1 MDIQVSTG
9 RVGDAEV
16 QALAVAVFKDE
27 QAHDGF
33 LQELDA
39 ATGGLIKSV
48 IESEELTGKEGETV
62 YVHLGD
68 AREGLKAKRLLLVG
82 VGEREGYKTA
92 QVSQMA
98 GTAARAL
105 RARNVKS
112 VGLITRA
119 TGSDVEQ
126 TAAAAVE
133 GVLMALFEPDKYRTS
148 DKEERLIERLVIITQ
163 WASEEALRRGAER
176 GRIIGE
182 CVNFTRDLA
191 NEPGAYMTPTIMA
204 ERARAIASEFN
215 LEVDILDRERME
227 GLGMGSLLSVA
238 RGSEEPPA
246 LIILK
251 YTPEGFN
258 GKAEGG
264 VEGSGGNT
272 DGLLAFVGKGVTFDS
287 GGISLKPGENM
298 ELMKYDMTGGATVLG
313 VMRAVAQLKPPM
325 PLLGVVPATENLP
338 SGKATKPGDV
348 VRAMSGK
355 TIEVINTDAEG
366 RLILAD
372 AIAYAKKL
380 GATRIVDLATLT
392 GAVSI
397 ALGDVNTGILGT
409 DQELID
415 EVIAAG
421 REVGEK
427 LWQLPLDKEYTK
439 QIKSDI
445 ADIKNVGGR
454 KAGTITAA
462 AFLKEFADGVSWA
475 HLDIAGTA
483 WGDDAKPYRSKGPTG
498 VGVRTLLNLI
508 ERAVAAR
515 AASEGKGGKA

>member
-9 RVGDAEV
+9 RVGDVDV

-27 QAHDGF
+27 QAHEGF

-48 IESEELTGKEGETV
+48 IEAEELKGKEGETV

-68 AREGLKAKRLLLVG
+68 GRGELKAKRLLLVG
-82 VGEREGYKTA
+82 VGERESYSTA

-105 RARNVKS
+105 RARSVKT
-112 VGLITRA
+112 VGLVTRGTEGDA
-119 TGSDVEQ
+119 ER
-126 TAAAAVE
+126 AASAAVE
-133 GVLMALFEPDKYRTS
+133 GVLMSLFEPDKYRTS
-148 DKEERLIERLVIITQ
+148 DKEERTVERLVVVAQ
-163 WASEEALRRGAER
+163 GASEDALRRGAER
-176 GRIIGE
+176 GRIVGE
-182 CVNFTRDLA
+182 SVNFTRDLA

-204 ERARAIASEFN
+204 ERARAIAGEFG
-215 LEVDILDRERME
+215 LEVDVLDRARME
-227 GLGMGSLLSVA
+227 GEGMGSLLSVA
-238 RGSEEPPA
+238 RGSDEPPA

-258 GKAEGG
+258 DGARTGGKVVGG
-264 VEGSGGNT
+264 GA
-272 DGLLAFVGKGVTFDS
+272 GLLAFVGKGVTFDS
-287 GGISLKPGENM
+287 GGISIKTGENM

-372 AIAYAKKL
+372 AIAYARKL
-380 GATRIVDLATLT
+380 GATQIVDLATLT

-415 EVIAAG
+415 EVIASG

-427 LWQLPLDKEYTK
+427 LWQLPLDKEYTR

-462 AFLKEFADGVSWA
+462 AFLKEFADGISWA

-498 VGVRTLLNLI
+498 VAVRTLLNLI
-508 ERAVAAR
+508 ERAAR
-515 AASEGKGGKA
+515 AASGDEAEKS